1 MQLEWDFTEGG
12 TKNKRKHFELRGG
25 GGALLVEVEG
35 KLPLP

>member
-25 GGALLVEVEG
+25 GGGLTCG
-35 KLPLP
+35 S